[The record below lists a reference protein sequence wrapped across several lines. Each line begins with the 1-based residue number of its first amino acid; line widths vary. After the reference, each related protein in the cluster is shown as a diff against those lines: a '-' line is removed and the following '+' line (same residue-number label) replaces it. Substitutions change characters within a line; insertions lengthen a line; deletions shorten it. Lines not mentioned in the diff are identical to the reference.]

1 MNDILVRM
9 AEAPIEAWIALG
21 LMLWLVAEALLKWDA
36 DWAKPAVVIYSTI
49 GTWYLGDFLLS
60 EDADYSARF
69 APEVIGLGFAQ
80 ITVFLLSF
88 RLIVTFV
95 VKRLVQHLPD
105 AEQTVE
111 FPQRLVLQGLL
122 AAMGIWLVLFCIAV
136 ERNEGVLAPLLWPP
150 AAPEKVGMFVHSG
163 LGTGNE
169 FLVAAAGYIHVLVCA
184 LFGVFFVLAKG
195 QAKWLALLMIGL
207 SWPYFW
213 FDRARNV
220 MLAMLLPAVA
230 CYLLVGRGSMPRKA
244 AFCVV
249 LLAGVNM
256 WFLRVMDYR
265 ATGGDMQVF
274 ADGPAGDLEG
284 KHYGLDMMKELCWIN
299 SFIQAGIYE
308 PNHGQR
314 YFAEI
319 ANIVPRAIWPNKPMI
334 GIDYAI
340 ARGFGGGDFGAGVIA
355 TVSTGIIGQGVV
367 NFGPYVGPVVPALL
381 MALWTGLLVKFWRQR
396 SRLPRLCLFLL
407 GIGLTFNM
415 GRDITLLVLFPF
427 VFAALGVFVYEQFRP
442 AQDMD
447 QESEWRLNPR
457 QW

>member
-1 MNDILVRM
+1 M

-21 LMLWLVAEALLKWDA
+21 LMLCLVAEALLKWNA

-60 EDADYSARF
+60 EDAAYSAYF

-95 VKRLVQHLPD
+95 VNRLVQHLPD

-111 FPQRLVLQGLL
+111 LPQRLVLQGLL
-122 AAMGIWLVLFCIAV
+122 AAMGIWFVLFCIAV
-136 ERNEGVLAPLLWPP
+136 VRNEGMLAPLLWPP
-150 AAPEKVGMFVHSG
+150 AAPKRSACSCIRDWGPAMNSSSRRQGE
-163 LGTGNE
+163 
-169 FLVAAAGYIHVLVCA
+169 IHVLVCA
-184 LFGVFFVLAKG
+184 LFGVLFVLAKG
-195 QAKWLALLMIGL
+195 QVKWLALSMIGL

-249 LLAGVNM
+249 LLAGVNI

-274 ADGPAGDLEG
+274 TDGPAGESGGWVLRIGHDEG
-284 KHYGLDMMKELCWIN
+284 
-299 SFIQAGIYE
+299 
-308 PNHGQR
+308 
-314 YFAEI
+314 
-319 ANIVPRAIWPNKPMI
+319 
-334 GIDYAI
+334 
-340 ARGFGGGDFGAGVIA
+340 
-355 TVSTGIIGQGVV
+355 
-367 NFGPYVGPVVPALL
+367 
-381 MALWTGLLVKFWRQR
+381 
-396 SRLPRLCLFLL
+396 
-407 GIGLTFNM
+407 
-415 GRDITLLVLFPF
+415 TLLDQLLHSGRNLRTQP
-427 VFAALGVFVYEQFRP
+427 RP
-442 AQDMD
+442 AIFCRNCQYRAP
-447 QESEWRLNPR
+447 SHLA
-457 QW
+457 